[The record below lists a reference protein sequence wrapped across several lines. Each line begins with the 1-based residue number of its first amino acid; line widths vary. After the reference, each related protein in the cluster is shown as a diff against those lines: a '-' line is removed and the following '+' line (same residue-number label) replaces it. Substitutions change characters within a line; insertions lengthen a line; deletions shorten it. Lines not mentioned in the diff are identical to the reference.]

1 MFGGVGKTGEI
12 LHQLC
17 HMVFHADE
25 VMGSASARNLLAN
38 HPFLVRH
45 APPEDRGFGTEW
57 DQYWFGRELKP
68 FRFVVPVDR
77 EPDTLS
83 IQFHGG
89 DAFKGF
95 SGIATG
101 KGRYMVTLSQPLMG
115 GFGAKAK
122 PLAQWFIRKFDAIDT
137 ANPLG
142 TR

>member
-17 HMVFHADE
+17 HTVFHADE
-25 VMGSASARNLLAN
+25 VMGPESARNLLIN

-45 APPEDRGFGTEW
+45 TAPTGRALDLDSHQF
-57 DQYWFGRELKP
+57 WFGRELAP
-68 FRFVVPVDR
+68 FWFVMPTDK
-77 EPDTLS
+77 LS
-83 IQFHGG
+83 IQFHGNE
-89 DAFKGF
+89 AFKGF
-95 SGIATG
+95 SGLATG
-101 KGRYMVTLSQPLMG
+101 KGRYMVTLSPPLMG

-122 PLAQWFIRKFDAIDT
+122 PLALWFIRKFDAIDT

>member
-25 VMGSASARNLLAN
+25 VMGPESARNLLAN

-45 APPEDRGFGTEW
+45 TPWSGRALDNNW
-57 DQYWFGRELKP
+57 DQFWFGRELAP
-68 FRFVVPVDR
+68 FWFVVPADK
-77 EPDTLS
+77 LS
-83 IQFHGG
+83 IQFHGSE
-89 DAFKGF
+89 AFKGF
-95 SGIATG
+95 TGIAIG

-122 PLAQWFIRKFDAIDT
+122 PLAQWFIKKFDALDT
-137 ANPLG
+137 G
-142 TR
+142 QFSTRR